1 MLPNDHGRSTGK
13 ALNEHLFY
21 RFAPQIGHPIGAS
34 TSTNYLSI
42 GFAKHLRGHGP
53 QQSTRSMRIIS
64 SEAGLSGIPM
74 PPMVPDERALAKIL
88 TLPEKA
94 FCRQRRGM

>member
-21 RFAPQIGHPIGAS
+21 RFAPQIGHPICAS

-74 PPMVPDERALAKIL
+74 PPMMPDERAFAREAYRNFKL
-88 TLPEKA
+88 
-94 FCRQRRGM
+94 FQF